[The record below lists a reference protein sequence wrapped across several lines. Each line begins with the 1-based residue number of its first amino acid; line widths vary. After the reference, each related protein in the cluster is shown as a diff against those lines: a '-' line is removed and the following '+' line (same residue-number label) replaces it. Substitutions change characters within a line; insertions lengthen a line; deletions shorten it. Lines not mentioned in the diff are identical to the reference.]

1 MRRFVAML
9 SLAAGAAVP
18 TGLAASAAA
27 LPASAAPAVAA
38 VTCTTKWTRTTPPT
52 GPTTFPASPAGSVTI
67 GPGRYT
73 GTVKVLSVAPATGWQ
88 YFVDTAS
95 GNSVDVY
102 FHNSLH
108 RVKFEAGIESPT
120 LMVVM
125 VRVC

>member
-1 MRRFVAML
+1 
-9 SLAAGAAVP
+9 
-18 TGLAASAAA
+18 
-27 LPASAAPAVAA
+27 
-38 VTCTTKWTRTTPPT
+38 VT
-52 GPTTFPASPAGSVTI
+52 V
-67 GPGRYT
+67 GPGRSA
-73 GTVKVLSVAPATGWQ
+73 GIVRVVSVAPATGWK

-102 FHNSLH
+102 FNNGLH